1 MISFVSVGVVESLHN
16 LRLSATPPVV
26 VADADK
32 EVWGFIALLLLLL
45 LFCSMGELTVFSV
58 TAAYLTTLAVSCC
71 CTLGDCMDLTL
82 DRTGESNGLLFSPPV
97 RLTGEDDSSSNG
109 LPVNTVTS
117 HRNPSIM
124 H

>member
-58 TAAYLTTLAVSCC
+58 TAAYLTIAPANR
-71 CTLGDCMDLTL
+71 MDYY
-82 DRTGESNGLLFSPPV
+82 SSPQFV
-97 RLTGEDDSSSNG
+97 
-109 LPVNTVTS
+109 
-117 HRNPSIM
+117 
-124 H
+124 